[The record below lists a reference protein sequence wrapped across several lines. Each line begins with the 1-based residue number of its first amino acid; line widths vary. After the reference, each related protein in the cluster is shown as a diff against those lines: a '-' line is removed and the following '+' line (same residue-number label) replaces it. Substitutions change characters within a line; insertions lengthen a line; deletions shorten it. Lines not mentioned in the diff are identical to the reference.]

1 MGIMRIVPFHSIF
14 TFIIVPFYFFLL
26 GLFWRVSFFL
36 LHKNLLFCSMQQD
49 YDSSSSGFL
58 VDSFEGISR
67 QFTDVT
73 ILNTSDVN
81 IVAKA
86 KRYGRWWLLKG
97 LNKQVANETAYIGR
111 LRKELELLMQL
122 EHPFVVTTVGLEMV
136 EGLGYCIVMEYVE
149 GTTLKEWLK
158 EKHTCK
164 DRKRIAIQLAEAVDY
179 IHTKGIVHRDLKP
192 ENIIVTK
199 NGHSVKLIDFGLADT
214 CSYAILKQ
222 PAGTPQYM
230 SPEQMQTAVADVR
243 NDIYSLGIVYSKMS
257 LGYGFKPIIHRCL
270 KPIELRYRNVSELR
284 NAIRKRDIIKTTFAW
299 VALILLFGTSAFMVL
314 TQSLRLS
321 EIRQQ
326 MSSNKQ
332 EQMGINETV
341 SLLNDSLE
349 RVRAAHQQLLQNWQA
364 QEAEQKRLDDAIKNG
379 KIAIDNAI
387 KTAGVMHH
395 LDTLKSFAFLNMA
408 IFNRINES
416 GTAYNRYLTKISGD
430 FSENEMAEITNALTV
445 YNGNLTTKMMK
456 RYTQLKNDYDK
467 SIMQGN

>member
-1 MGIMRIVPFHSIF
+1 M
-14 TFIIVPFYFFLL
+14 
-26 GLFWRVSFFL
+26 
-36 LHKNLLFCSMQQD
+36 KQD
-49 YDSSSSGFL
+49 YDSSTSGYL
-58 VDSFEGISR
+58 LDSFEGISR

-73 ILNTSDVN
+73 ILNTSEVN

-97 LNKQVANETAYIGR
+97 LTKQVANETAYIQR

-136 EGLGYCIVMEYVE
+136 EDLGNCIVMEYVE

-192 ENIIVTK
+192 ENIIITK
-199 NGHSVKLIDFGLADT
+199 NGNSVKLIDFGLADT

-243 NDIYSLGIVYSKMS
+243 NDIYSLGIVYSKMN
-257 LGYGFKPIIHRCL
+257 LGYGFKHIIHRCL
-270 KPIELRYRNVSELR
+270 KPIELRYRNVSEML
-284 NAIRKRDIIKTTFAW
+284 NAIRKRDKITTIFAW
-299 VALILLFGTSAFMVL
+299 FAIIITVVAAAFIVV
-314 TQSLRLS
+314 TQTLRIS
-321 EIRQQ
+321 ELRQQ
-326 MSSNKQ
+326 MSHNKQ
-332 EQMGINETV
+332 EQKGIHETV
-341 SLLNDSLE
+341 SSLNDSLE
-349 RVRAAHQQLLQNWQA
+349 RVTAAHMELLQKQQV
-364 QEAEQKRLDDAIKNG
+364 QEAERKRVDNAIKNG
-379 KIAIDNAI
+379 KIVIDHAI
-387 KTAGVMHH
+387 KAAGVMQH
-395 LDTLKSFAFLNMA
+395 LDTLKSFGNLNME
-408 IFNRINES
+408 IFKKSHES
-416 GTAYNRYLTKISGD
+416 SAAYNRYLTKISGE
-430 FSENEMAEITNALTV
+430 FSENEIAEITNALAV
-445 YNGNLTTKMMK
+445 YDGKQITKMMN

>member
-1 MGIMRIVPFHSIF
+1 M
-14 TFIIVPFYFFLL
+14 
-26 GLFWRVSFFL
+26 
-36 LHKNLLFCSMQQD
+36 KQD
-49 YDSSSSGFL
+49 YDSSTSGYL
-58 VDSFEGISR
+58 LDSFEGISR

-73 ILNTSDVN
+73 ILNTSEVN

-97 LNKQVANETAYIGR
+97 LNKQVANETAYIQR

-136 EGLGYCIVMEYVE
+136 EDLGNCIVMEYVE

-192 ENIIVTK
+192 ENIIITK
-199 NGHSVKLIDFGLADT
+199 NGNSVKLIDFGLADT

-243 NDIYSLGIVYSKMS
+243 NDIYSLGIVYSKMN
-257 LGYGFKPIIHRCL
+257 LGYGFKHIIHRCL
-270 KPIELRYRNVSELR
+270 KPIELRYRNVSEML
-284 NAIRKRDIIKTTFAW
+284 NAIRKRDKITTIFAW
-299 VALILLFGTSAFMVL
+299 FAIIITVVAAAFIVV
-314 TQSLRLS
+314 TQTLRIS
-321 EIRQQ
+321 ELREQ
-326 MSSNKQ
+326 MSHNKQ
-332 EQMGINETV
+332 EQKGIHETV
-341 SLLNDSLE
+341 SSLNDSLE
-349 RVRAAHQQLLQNWQA
+349 RVTAAHMELLQKQQA
-364 QEAEQKRLDDAIKNG
+364 QEAERKRVDNAIKNG
-379 KIAIDNAI
+379 KIVIDHAI
-387 KTAGVMHH
+387 KAAGVMQH
-395 LDTLKSFAFLNMA
+395 LDTLKSFGNLNME
-408 IFNRINES
+408 IFKKIHES
-416 GTAYNRYLTKISGD
+416 SAAYNRYLTKISGE
-430 FSENEMAEITNALTV
+430 FSENEIAEITNALAV
-445 YNGNLTTKMMK
+445 YDGKLITKMMN